1 MFPEVLRL
9 LAYVSGRAIEELQ
22 IMAETDEQEK
32 TIILELTRAEA
43 INIEVSLAYRLS
55 VDTLAMQDRTRISD
69 LFDRVKSLVERVNR
83 DGK

>member
-1 MFPEVLRL
+1 
-9 LAYVSGRAIEELQ
+9 
-22 IMAETDEQEK
+22 MAETDEQEK